1 VVVVAAFIYTKKIV
15 EKCTN
20 PLLFLISILNNN
32 NVQKKRKNALGEE
45 SKT

>member
-1 VVVVAAFIYTKKIV
+1 VVVVAAFIYTKNIV

-32 NVQKKRKNALGEE
+32 VQKNKKNALGEE
-45 SKT
+45 SKA